1 MEDTITTQGDEA
13 KAPEGTV
20 AAEVA
25 KVEVPEVKSDK
36 APETVPLAVF
46 LDLKKDLKDLKSEL
60 ENAKSSEKSSVQ
72 AEGFADLASKYPDVS
87 SDFIKDMLGAATL
100 EAQKKIEQ
108 KYNPII
114 EKQEQKE
121 KQIAFDTAFNNLFE
135 KTLQDNPDLPKT
147 IDKELVKE
155 LALTP
160 KYINVPLSDI
170 LIKMYGSNNTGKS
183 SSENETR
190 TGADIVEDVVD
201 FNKITSEQKT
211 AILADEKTRVKYF
224 NWLDTQVGR

>member
-1 MEDTITTQGDEA
+1 MDDTITTPGEEA

-25 KVEVPEVKSDK
+25 KVEVPDVKSEK

-60 ENAKSSEKSSVQ
+60 ETAKSSEKSSVQ
-72 AEGFADLASKYPDVS
+72 AEGFADLTSKYPDVS
-87 SDFIKDMLGAATL
+87 ADFIKDMLGAATL

-170 LIKMYGSNNTGKS
+170 LIKMYGSNNTGKA
-183 SSENETR
+183 SSENEAR
-190 TGADIVEDVVD
+190 TGADVVEDVVD
-201 FNKITSEQKT
+201 FNKITPEQKN
-211 AILADEKTRVKYF
+211 AILADDKARVKYF

>member
-25 KVEVPEVKSDK
+25 KVEVPETKSDK
-36 APETVPLAVF
+36 APETVPLAAF
-46 LDLKKDLKDLKSEL
+46 LDLKKDLKILKSEL
-60 ENAKSSEKSSVQ
+60 EDAKSSEKSSVQ
-72 AEGFADLASKYPDVS
+72 AEGFADLTSKYPDVS

-201 FNKITSEQKT
+201 FNKITPEQKT
-211 AILADEKTRVKYF
+211 AILADDKARVKYF